1 MHSQT
6 SSTHAIC
13 DKVAIPTPPLLGITF
28 IVCSLLTPLSF
39 IATPRLCVCCAVYVH
54 ECVQDGPLLLSF
66 SHRRLVSGIFISR
79 ALLELLVTPFY
90 SNRIDGDGCMIMC
103 RCSESDSDLMFYDRP

>member
-1 MHSQT
+1 VQSQT

-28 IVCSLLTPLSF
+28 IVRSLSTPLSF

-54 ECVQDGPLLLSF
+54 ECVQDGPLLFSF
-66 SHRRLVSGIFISR
+66 PIEDWSPGIFISR

-90 SNRIDGDGCMIMC
+90 LMIGLDWMIDIIDDDGCMIMC
-103 RCSESDSDLMFYDRP
+103 RCSDF